1 MIWIDVK
8 YAGLLAVQLERFS
21 VKQNQPYLANFRCP
35 ICGDSAKNPNK
46 RRGYLYSKPGGLF
59 YKCHNCGAGTT
70 FGKLLSHVNPR
81 LKKEYDLERFKEKG
95 HRVAN
100 TEPAKLDFTPK
111 FKEKS
116 ILDELFIPAAA
127 SGTAINY
134 MKERSIP
141 DQVWKNLYF
150 CDDSQ
155 KMEKLDDTYAGK
167 YLGHAP
173 RLIIPAISRDGSLIG
188 VTGRAMDGDSLRYL
202 TIRMDEDHP
211 LVFNLDKVNMT
222 KDVYVTEGPIDSF
235 FINNSV
241 AVGSADLKKLERII
255 DKSKLVLVFDNQPR
269 NKEVVKIIAKA
280 IDDQYKVVLWP
291 DNISQKDI
299 NEMISQ
305 GVNDVQSLINNNTFQ
320 GLRAQAAFTNWRKI
334 K

>member
-1 MIWIDVK
+1 MK
-8 YAGLLAVQLERFS
+8 MNKFRFLLAILCICTITLEASNRVSFS
-21 VKQNQPYLANFRCP
+21 NISELESGN
-35 ICGDSAKNPNK
+35 
-46 RRGYLYSKPGGLF
+46 
-59 YKCHNCGAGTT
+59 
-70 FGKLLSHVNPR
+70 
-81 LKKEYDLERFKEKG
+81 LK
-95 HRVAN
+95 
-100 TEPAKLDFTPK
+100 
-111 FKEKS
+111 
-116 ILDELFIPAAA
+116 I
-127 SGTAINY
+127 
-134 MKERSIP
+134 
-141 DQVWKNLYF
+141 
-150 CDDSQ
+150 
-155 KMEKLDDTYAGK
+155 
-167 YLGHAP
+167 
-173 RLIIPAISRDGSLIG
+173 
-188 VTGRAMDGDSLRYL
+188 
-202 TIRMDEDHP
+202 
-211 LVFNLDKVNMT
+211 VFNLDKVNMT